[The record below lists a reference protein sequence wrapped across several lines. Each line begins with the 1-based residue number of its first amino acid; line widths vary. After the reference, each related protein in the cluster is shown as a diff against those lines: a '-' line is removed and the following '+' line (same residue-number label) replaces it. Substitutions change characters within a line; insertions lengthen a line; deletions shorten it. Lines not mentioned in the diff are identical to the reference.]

1 MLGLGIVVRLVA
13 GPVIGR
19 IADMT
24 GALRAALAICV
35 ACAAA
40 VAISLL
46 TTREFGLLLL
56 IHVVQS
62 AALAPTTTLAD
73 ALALNAANRPV
84 PNGFE
89 YGRIRGAA
97 SAAFIAGTLVIGQIV
112 SATDLS
118 PNIFLHTGLL
128 ACAVLASA
136 FVPGIAVQPQSA
148 QTGKLSAFGG
158 LREVLSLALV
168 RRVVL
173 VAALVYG
180 SHAMHDTFAVIRWNA
195 A

>member
-1 MLGLGIVVRLVA
+1 M
-13 GPVIGR
+13 
-19 IADMT
+19 
-24 GALRAALAICV
+24 
-35 ACAAA
+35 
-40 VAISLL
+40 
-46 TTREFGLLLL
+46 
-56 IHVVQS
+56 
-62 AALAPTTTLAD
+62 
-73 ALALNAANRPV
+73 
-84 PNGFE
+84 
-89 YGRIRGAA
+89 
-97 SAAFIAGTLVIGQIV
+97 

-148 QTGKLSAFGG
+148 QIGKLSAFGG

>member
-1 MLGLGIVVRLVA
+1 MRWVNLAGVYPSLCDAIRGIRGGFSILAAISEARGVSASELGVLLGLGIVVRLVA

-89 YGRIRGAA
+89 YRQYAA
-97 SAAFIAGTLVIGQIV
+97 RRPPPSSPERWSSAK
-112 SATDLS
+112 S
-118 PNIFLHTGLL
+118 
-128 ACAVLASA
+128 
-136 FVPGIAVQPQSA
+136 
-148 QTGKLSAFGG
+148 
-158 LREVLSLALV
+158 
-168 RRVVL
+168 
-173 VAALVYG
+173 
-180 SHAMHDTFAVIRWNA
+180 
-195 A
+195 